1 MKGEKGDV
9 GRGSVAGVGGIDT
22 SVFPAGFVEGPQGPP
37 GRKVSWTECQFAL
50 HELHALLT
58 PIKYNKAPSLP
69 IKKHDRETTTEA
81 TLK

>member
-37 GRKVSWTECQFAL
+37 GRKVS
-50 HELHALLT
+50 
-58 PIKYNKAPSLP
+58 
-69 IKKHDRETTTEA
+69 
-81 TLK
+81 